1 MSNSNTITTIVIL
14 GIAGIAGYF
23 FYEKYI
29 KKPVSP
35 NLPSLGNGTGNFFQ
49 NVSNDVSNFLS
60 QVSQPNSALTQS
72 GLLNN
77 TGLQET
83 NQILSNPYAFN
94 NLMMQADL
102 NSLFN
107 NSPSSTNS
115 NNTDY
120 AYNNLTPGGNFSTLK
135 FMGNL
140 NNDVTSNIRSLF

>member
-1 MSNSNTITTIVIL
+1 MNNNTISTIVIL

-49 NVSNDVSNFLS
+49 NVSNSVSYFLS

-77 TGLQET
+77 AGVQYA
-83 NQILSNPYAFN
+83 NQILSSPYAFN
-94 NLMMQADL
+94 NLNMQADL
-102 NSLFN
+102 NSLN
-107 NSPSSTNS
+107 KNILNLSSPSKVLLSSPSQFVTYP
-115 NNTDY
+115 Y
-120 AYNNLTPGGNFSTLK
+120 ATPGTGADLYIS
-135 FMGNL
+135 
-140 NNDVTSNIRSLF
+140 